1 MTVHTHEWR
10 FQISHSIARQCTPV
24 RRRVTR
30 TVSTCRQEEPWNLA
44 DYRMDFKFMRFP
56 AGGPLKPGFGLSG
69 DVENLHGVTRTGGIS
84 YEEHTVR
91 GESSLR
97 SFNRIG
103 TRQNSFSRSTHR
115 SPPQSQRDGTCS
127 RSNAAR
133 ADRFGNYY
141 EFTPPGQEDLH
152 TFNDMLALDLYP
164 AAHDQEALAT
174 ITSRVLAIAQGANA
188 TVLRKISVAAS
199 GQQPGEHFI
208 AAVLPT
214 PHGVDFDATRFVLI
228 DKQGVGVFYT
238 HRSYG
243 TSAAGTTSEWVTKN
257 AADVEQQLLQFD
269 ASHMVSSVKI
279 STSPSLPAHNTDLP
293 AGTIKKGTLTS
304 PLLMH
309 DTTVGV
315 AGRVAA
321 LGCDK
326 VEDIARYVVTPFSGA
341 PRARQWLEKWIVK
354 GCGKQ
359 YPVDIDFKEDG
370 AGGAYWTIKN

>member
-1 MTVHTHEWR
+1 M
-10 FQISHSIARQCTPV
+10 
-24 RRRVTR
+24 
-30 TVSTCRQEEPWNLA
+30 
-44 DYRMDFKFMRFP
+44 
-56 AGGPLKPGFGLSG
+56 
-69 DVENLHGVTRTGGIS
+69 
-84 YEEHTVR
+84 
-91 GESSLR
+91 
-97 SFNRIG
+97 
-103 TRQNSFSRSTHR
+103 
-115 SPPQSQRDGTCS
+115 
-127 RSNAAR
+127 
-133 ADRFGNYY
+133 
-141 EFTPPGQEDLH
+141 
-152 TFNDMLALDLYP
+152 
-164 AAHDQEALAT
+164 
-174 ITSRVLAIAQGANA
+174 
-188 TVLRKISVAAS
+188 
-199 GQQPGEHFI
+199 
-208 AAVLPT
+208 
-214 PHGVDFDATRFVLI
+214 
-228 DKQGVGVFYT
+228 FYT

-341 PRARQWLEKWIVK
+341 PRARQWQEKWIVK